1 MKKGFVS
8 IYVLLLLLIL
18 SVSIAFINDQSKNNQ
33 EIKSSLLDK
42 KQATYDA
49 ESSINIY
56 LKEEKESL
64 LAYID
69 SDFDRDIS
77 TLSEEKIAN
86 LKEDS
91 VYYKN
96 NNRKINLTRVKNFY
110 RDDLKEP
117 NKKAYKIS
125 NESVYKSSL
134 GEARA
139 YIDASINPILLEKN
153 PISYDENKEY
163 IDKLGISDYEILDNK
178 DFDKKKE
185 YEPCVIVDGDIKL
198 KKNINIKG
206 ILIVKGNIDIN
217 GKSLTVD
224 GLLACNGYNQDKLS
238 YTNDYELFKDSI
250 GNLDSKYSLQIISKQ
265 AY

>member
-56 LKEEKESL
+56 LKEEKERL
-64 LAYID
+64 LTYID
-69 SDFDRDIS
+69 NDFDRDIS
-77 TLSEEKIAN
+77 NLSKDEIAN
-86 LKEDS
+86 LKEES
-91 VYYKN
+91 IYYKN
-96 NNRKINLTRVKNFY
+96 NNRKIYLTRVKDFY
-110 RDDLKEP
+110 RDDLKDT
-117 NKKAYKIS
+117 NTKIYRVY

-163 IDKLGISDYEILDNK
+163 IDKLGINDYEILDNK
-178 DFDKKKE
+178 AFNKKKE
-185 YEPCVIVDGDIKL
+185 YGPCAIVDGDIKL

-206 ILIVKGNIDIN
+206 ILIVKGKIDHN

-224 GLLACNGYNQDKLS
+224 GLLACNGYSQDKLS

>member
-1 MKKGFVS
+1 MKKGFIS

-18 SVSIAFINDQSKNNQ
+18 SVSIAFINDQSENNQ

-42 KQATYDA
+42 KHATYDA

-77 TLSEEKIAN
+77 NFSEDEIAN
-86 LKEDS
+86 LKEES
-91 VYYKN
+91 ISYKN
-96 NNRKINLTRVKNFY
+96 NNRKINLTRVKDFY
-110 RDDLKEP
+110 RDDLKDT
-117 NKKAYKIS
+117 NTKIYRVY

-163 IDKLGISDYEILDNK
+163 IDKLGINDYEILDNK
-178 DFDKKKE
+178 DFNKRKE
-185 YEPCVIVDGDIKL
+185 YGPCVIVDGDIKL

-206 ILIVKGNIDIN
+206 ILIVKGKIDHN
-217 GKSLTVD
+217 GKSLTVN
-224 GLLACNGYNQDKLS
+224 GLLACDGYNQDKLS
-238 YTNDYELFKDSI
+238 YTNDYELFKDNI
-250 GNLDSKYSLQIISKQ
+250 GNLNSKYSLQIISKQ

>member
-1 MKKGFVS
+1 MKKGFIS

-18 SVSIAFINDQSKNNQ
+18 SVSIAFINDQSENNQ

-56 LKEEKESL
+56 LKEEKERL
-64 LAYID
+64 LTYID

-77 TLSEEKIAN
+77 TLSEDAIAN

-96 NNRKINLTRVKNFY
+96 NNRKIYLTRVKDFY
-110 RDDLKEP
+110 RDDLKDT
-117 NKKAYKIS
+117 NTKIYRVYI
-125 NESVYKSSL
+125 ESVYKSSL

-139 YIDASINPILLEKN
+139 YISASINPILLQKK

-178 DFDKKKE
+178 VFNKKKE
-185 YEPCVIVDGDIKL
+185 YGPCVIVEGDMKL
-198 KKNINIKG
+198 TKDANIKG
-206 ILIVKGNIDIN
+206 ILIVKGKIDHN

-224 GLLACNGYNQDKLS
+224 GLLACNGYSQDKLS
-238 YTNDYELFKDSI
+238 YTNDYELFKDNI

>member
-18 SVSIAFINDQSKNNQ
+18 SVSIAFISNQSENNQ

-64 LAYID
+64 LTYID

-77 TLSEEKIAN
+77 NLSKDEIAN

-96 NNRKINLTRVKNFY
+96 NNKKINLTRVKDFY
-110 RDDLKEP
+110 KDDLKEP
-117 NKKAYKIS
+117 NKKTYKIS
-125 NESVYKSSL
+125 NESVYKSSI

-139 YIDASINPILLEKN
+139 YISASINPILFQKN

-163 IDKLGISDYEILDNK
+163 MDNLGINTYEVLDSK
-178 DFDKKKE
+178 DFNKKKD
-185 YEPCVIVDGDIKL
+185 YRSCVIVNGDIKL
-198 KKNINIKG
+198 TKDINIRG

-217 GKSLTVD
+217 GKSLNVN
-224 GLLACNGYNQDKLS
+224 GLLACNSVSEENLT
-238 YTNDYELFKDSI
+238 YTNDYEVFKNNI
-250 GNLDSKYSLQIISKQ
+250 ENLEEKYSLQIISKQ

>member
-18 SVSIAFINDQSKNNQ
+18 SVSIAFINDQSENNQ

-64 LAYID
+64 LTYID
-69 SDFDRDIS
+69 RDFDRDIS
-77 TLSEEKIAN
+77 ALSEVEIAN

-96 NNRKINLTRVKNFY
+96 NNRKIYLTRVKDFY
-110 RDDLKEP
+110 RDDLKDT
-117 NKKAYKIS
+117 NTKIYRVY
-125 NESVYKSSL
+125 NESVYKSSI

-139 YIDASINPILLEKN
+139 YIDASVNPILLEKK

-163 IDKLGISDYEILDNK
+163 IDKLGINNCEVLDNK
-178 DFDKKKE
+178 AFNKKKE
-185 YEPCVIVDGDIKL
+185 YGPCVIVEGDMKL
-198 KKNINIKG
+198 TKDINIKG
-206 ILIVKGNIDIN
+206 ILIAKGKIDLN

-224 GLLACNGYNQDKLS
+224 GLLACDAVSQDKLT
-238 YTNDYELFKDSI
+238 YTNDYELFKDNI
-250 GNLDSKYSLQIISKQ
+250 GNIDSKYSLQIISKQ

>member
-1 MKKGFVS
+1 MKKGFIS

-18 SVSIAFINDQSKNNQ
+18 SVSIAFINDQSKNNH

-64 LAYID
+64 LTYINN
-69 SDFDRDIS
+69 DFGRDIS

-96 NNRKINLTRVKNFY
+96 NNRKIYLTRVKDFY
-110 RDDLKEP
+110 RDDLIDA
-117 NKKAYKIS
+117 NTKIYRVY

-139 YIDASINPILLEKN
+139 YISASINPILLQKK
-153 PISYDENKEY
+153 PISYYENKEY

-178 DFDKKKE
+178 AFNKKKE
-185 YEPCVIVDGDIKL
+185 YGPCVIVDGDIKL

-224 GLLACNGYNQDKLS
+224 GLLACNGYSQDKLT
-238 YTNDYELFKDSI
+238 YTNDYELFKDNI

>member
-1 MKKGFVS
+1 MRKGFIS

-18 SVSIAFINDQSKNNQ
+18 SVSIAFINDQSENNQ

-56 LKEEKESL
+56 LEEKERL
-64 LAYID
+64 LTYID

-77 TLSEEKIAN
+77 TLSEEKIPN
-86 LKEDS
+86 LKVES
-91 VYYKN
+91 IYYKN
-96 NNRKINLTRVKNFY
+96 NNRKIYLTRVKDFY
-110 RDDLKEP
+110 RDDLKEA
-117 NKKAYKIS
+117 NKKTYKVS

-153 PISYDENKEY
+153 PIFYNENKEY
-163 IDKLGISDYEILDNK
+163 IYNLGVSDYEILDNK
-178 DFDKKKE
+178 AFNKKKE
-185 YEPCVIVDGDIKL
+185 YGPCVIVDGDIKL
-198 KKNINIKG
+198 TKDANIKG
-206 ILIVKGNIDIN
+206 ILIVKGKIDHN
-217 GKSLTVD
+217 GKNLTVD
-224 GLLACNGYNQDKLS
+224 GLLACNGYSQDKLS
-238 YTNDYELFKDSI
+238 YTNDYELFKDNI
-250 GNLDSKYSLQIISKQ
+250 GNLNSKYSLQIISKQ

>member
-18 SVSIAFINDQSKNNQ
+18 SVSIAFISDQSENNQ

-49 ESSINIY
+49 ESSINLY

-77 TLSEEKIAN
+77 TLSEEEIAN
-86 LKEDS
+86 LKEDI

-96 NNRKINLTRVKNFY
+96 NKRKINLTRVKDFY
-110 RDDLKEP
+110 RDDLKEA
-117 NKKAYKIS
+117 NKKTYKVS
-125 NESVYKSSL
+125 NESVYKSSI
-134 GEARA
+134 GEARV
-139 YIDASINPILLEKN
+139 YISASINPVLLQKE
-153 PISYDENKEY
+153 PISYNENKEY
-163 IDKLGISDYEILDNK
+163 IDNLGINTYEVLDSK
-178 DFDKKKE
+178 DFNKKKE
-185 YEPCVIVDGDIKL
+185 YSPCVIVEGDMKL
-198 KKNINIKG
+198 TKDANIKG
-206 ILIVKGNIDIN
+206 ILIVKGKIDHN
-217 GKSLTVD
+217 GKRLTVD
-224 GLLACNGYNQDKLS
+224 GLLACNGYSQDKLS
-238 YTNDYELFKDSI
+238 YTNDCEMFKDNI

>member
-1 MKKGFVS
+1 MKKGFIS
-8 IYVLLLLLIL
+8 IYVLLILLIL
-18 SVSIAFINDQSKNNQ
+18 SVSIAFISDQNENNQ

-69 SDFDRDIS
+69 SDFYRDIS
-77 TLSEEKIAN
+77 TLSKDDIAN
-86 LKEDS
+86 LKEES
-91 VYYKN
+91 ISYKN
-96 NNRKINLTRVKNFY
+96 NNRKIYLTRVKDFY
-110 RDDLKEP
+110 RDDLKDV
-117 NKKAYKIS
+117 NTKTYKIS
-125 NESVYKSSL
+125 NESVYQSSL

-139 YIDASINPILLEKN
+139 YIKASINPILLEKN

-163 IDKLGISDYEILDNK
+163 IEKLGIIDYEVLDNK
-178 DFDKKKE
+178 TFNKKKE
-185 YEPCVIVDGDIKL
+185 YRPCVIVDGDVKL
-198 KKNINIKG
+198 AKDTSIKG
-206 ILIVKGNIDIN
+206 ILIIKGKIDTN

-224 GLLACNGYNQDKLS
+224 GLLACNGYSKDKLT
-238 YTNDYELFKDSI
+238 YTNDYDLFKYNI
-250 GNLDSKYSLQIISKQ
+250 GNLDEKYSLQIISKQ

>member
-18 SVSIAFINDQSKNNQ
+18 SVSIAFISNQSENNQ

-42 KQATYDA
+42 KQATCDA

-77 TLSEEKIAN
+77 NLSKDEIAN

-96 NNRKINLTRVKNFY
+96 NYRKINLTRVKDFY
-110 RDDLKEP
+110 KDDLKEP
-117 NKKAYKIS
+117 NKKTYKIS
-125 NESVYKSSL
+125 NESVCKSSI

-139 YIDASINPILLEKN
+139 YISASINPILLQKN
-153 PISYDENKEY
+153 PISYKENKEY
-163 IDKLGISDYEILDNK
+163 IDSLGINNYEVLDSK
-178 DFDKKKE
+178 DFNKKKD
-185 YEPCVIVDGDIKL
+185 YISCVIVNGDIKL
-198 KKNINIKG
+198 TKDINIRG
-206 ILIVKGNIDIN
+206 ILIVKGNIDLN
-217 GKSLTVD
+217 GKSLNVN
-224 GLLACNGYNQDKLS
+224 GLLACNSFSEENLT
-238 YTNDYELFKDSI
+238 YTNDYEIFKNNI
-250 GNLDSKYSLQIISKQ
+250 ENLEEKYSLQIISKQ

>member
-1 MKKGFVS
+1 MKKGFIS

-18 SVSIAFINDQSKNNQ
+18 SVSIAFISDQSENNQ

-77 TLSEEKIAN
+77 NLSKDEIAN

-96 NNRKINLTRVKNFY
+96 NNRKIYLTRVKDFY
-110 RDDLKEP
+110 RDDLKDT
-117 NKKAYKIS
+117 NTKIYRVY
-125 NESVYKSSL
+125 NESVYNSSL

-139 YIDASINPILLEKN
+139 YIDVSINPILLEKN

-163 IDKLGISDYEILDNK
+163 IDKLGINDYEILDNK
-178 DFDKKKE
+178 AFNKKKE
-185 YEPCVIVDGDIKL
+185 YGPCAIVEGDIKL
-198 KKNINIKG
+198 TKDANIKG
-206 ILIVKGNIDIN
+206 ILIVKGKIDHN

-224 GLLACNGYNQDKLS
+224 GLLACNGYSQDKLS